1 MPKSK
6 DYQVGFGRPPKA
18 SQFRRGHSGNPSGR
32 PKGSRGVSAI
42 IAKALAEKVVV
53 TEHGQRREISKLE
66 AAAKQLANQ
75 AAGGDQRAAKLVM
88 GMLLQA
94 EDRASGDAPEI
105 DLEARNARDREVMAA
120 LAHLLNP
127 KNGVDQ

>member
-94 EDRASGDAPEI
+94 EDKASGDAPEV
-105 DLEARNARDREVMAA
+105 DMEARHARDREVMAS
-120 LAHLLNP
+120 LAQLLNQ
-127 KNGVDQ
+127 KNGMDQ

>member
-53 TEHGQRREISKLE
+53 TEQGQRREISKLE

-75 AAGGDQRAAKLVM
+75 AASGDQRAAKLVM

-94 EDRASGDAPEI
+94 EDKASGDAPEV
-105 DLEARNARDREVMAA
+105 DMEARRARDREVMAS
-120 LAHLLNP
+120 LAQLLNQ
-127 KNGVDQ
+127 KNGMDQ

>member
-1 MPKSK
+1 MPKSR
-6 DYQVGFGRPPKA
+6 DYKVGFARPPKA
-18 SQFRRGHSGNPSGR
+18 SQFKRGHSGNPSGR

-53 TEHGQRREISKLE
+53 TEQGQRREISKLE

-94 EDRASGDAPEI
+94 EDKASGDAPEV
-105 DLEARNARDREVMAA
+105 DVEARRARDREVMTS
-120 LAHLLNP
+120 LAHLLTQ
-127 KNGVDQ
+127 KKEADQ